1 MSRIYGC
8 VVVVHCYKEDVLN
21 ETLEDQ
27 ITVIM
32 LGSVHSACIIQNTNV
47 FILCYDLWFYDMRFY
62 QFNNHL
68 IALYVGVFI
77 THHVI
82 CICSALVYF

>member
-1 MSRIYGC
+1 MHTVYTYLIKIMSRIYGC

-32 LGSVHSACIIQNTNV
+32 LGSVHSTCIIQNTNV
-47 FILCYDLWFYDMRFY
+47 FILCYDMILW
-62 QFNNHL
+62 H
-68 IALYVGVFI
+68 YVLSI
-77 THHVI
+77 
-82 CICSALVYF
+82 